1 MPVLMLLNQP
11 LISPNNRLFH
21 TQQKTE
27 LYATVWTPMNQS
39 LSLYLVNDWHLGPY
53 EAS

>member
-1 MPVLMLLNQP
+1 MPVLMLLNQA
-11 LISPNNRLFH
+11 LIKPNTRLFL

-39 LSLYLVNDWHLGPY
+39 LSLYLVADWHLSHY